1 MYLKNYEVTNLFNG
15 KVDNV
20 LAYHMEDAMIR
31 FLCDRFFPEF
41 TRPYVREQIKNHGLS
56 SVARIGTLKPNHLI
70 FESANHIAEWEFVL
84 KG

>member
-41 TRPYVREQIKNHGLS
+41 TRPY
-56 SVARIGTLKPNHLI
+56 GTNQK
-70 FESANHIAEWEFVL
+70 
-84 KG
+84 